1 METQPNPPESILEK
15 KRTLVILQWAIVMAT
30 SYFLLFGKGIGGE
43 DPLVLALISVLLASV
58 LVLQNLPLSV
68 FDQEFFPHA
77 LVVADTLLVSFAIGI
92 NPATHWDLFLVFFVG
107 LFIAGI
113 GESMLQ
119 IVMGCLAVSVMFVV
133 LTFFQGKDLP
143 IMDSDLLL
151 RIPFLFGVFLI
162 YGYLAEQAK
171 KEKRRAEKAEETERL
186 KRQLVAVLAHD
197 IKNPLGII
205 MGYAETVASRL
216 QGRPETQE
224 DIGSLERIQ
233 SNAQRIVK
241 LVTGFLDASRV
252 EAGKMDVPRNPV
264 QLNHLIREVGQQQMG
279 DLQKKN
285 MSLSVDLDD
294 RLPEIIG
301 DEAQLDR
308 VLWNLVGNAVKF
320 TPMGGKITVTSRLA
334 NGHVCVSVKDTGR
347 GISRDEVPLLFS
359 EFRRLPG
366 TAKIEGTG
374 LGLFIVKTI
383 VEAHGGTV
391 HVESGEGQGSIF
403 TIRFPV
409 RQ

>member
-1 METQPNPPESILEK
+1 LETQPNSPESILDK
-15 KRTLVILQWAIVMAT
+15 KKALVILQCAVVVAT
-30 SYFLLFGKGIGGE
+30 SYFLLFDKGIGGE
-43 DPLVLALISVLLASV
+43 DPLVLGLISVLLTSV
-58 LVLQNLPLSV
+58 LVLQNLSLSV

-77 LVVADTLLVSFAIGI
+77 VVVGDTLLVSLAIGI
-92 NPATHWDLFLVFFVG
+92 NPETHWDLFLVFFVG

-119 IVMGCLAVSVMFVV
+119 IVIGCLALSIMFVV
-133 LTFFQGKDLP
+133 LTFFQGKEIP
-143 IMDSDLLL
+143 RMDSDLLL

-162 YGYLAEQAK
+162 YGYLAEQAR
-171 KEKRRAEKAEETERL
+171 KEKMRAEKAEETERL

-205 MGYAETVASRL
+205 MGYAENIASRL
-216 QGRPETQE
+216 QGRPETEE
-224 DIGSLERIQ
+224 DIDNLERIQ
-233 SNAQRIVK
+233 SNVQRVVK

-252 EAGKMDVPRNPV
+252 EAGKMDAPRSPV

-285 MSLSVDLDD
+285 VSLSVDLDD
-294 RLPEIIG
+294 RLPEIMG

-308 VLWNLVGNAVKF
+308 VLWNLVGNALKF
-320 TPMGGKITVTSRLA
+320 TPMGGKIAVTSRLE
-334 NGHVCVSVKDTGR
+334 NGHVCVSVRDTGE
-347 GISRDEVPLLFS
+347 GIPQDEVPMLFS
-359 EFRRLPG
+359 EFRRLTG

-391 HVESGEGQGSIF
+391 CVESREGQGSTF
-403 TIRFPV
+403 MIRFPV
-409 RQ
+409 RR

>member
-1 METQPNPPESILEK
+1 VETQPNPPESISEK
-15 KRTLVILQWAIVMAT
+15 KKALVILQWAVVVAT
-30 SYFLLFGKGIGGE
+30 SYFLLFGRGIGSE
-43 DPLVLALISVLLASV
+43 DPLILGLISVLLASV
-58 LVLQNLPLSV
+58 FVLQRLPLSA
-68 FDQEFFPHA
+68 FEQKFFPHA
-77 LVVADTLLVSFAIGI
+77 IIGVDTVLVSVGIGI
-92 NPATHWDLFLVFFVG
+92 NWDADWDLFLVFFVG

-113 GESMLQ
+113 GESLLQ
-119 IVMGCLAVSVMFVV
+119 IVMGCLVVSIMFVV
-133 LTFFQGKDLP
+133 LTFFQGGDLP
-143 IMDSDLLL
+143 KTDSDLLM

-171 KEKRRAEKAEETERL
+171 KEKRRAEKAEEAERF
-186 KRQLVAVLAHD
+186 KRRLVAVLAHD

-216 QGRPETQE
+216 ERRPETQE
-224 DIGSLERIQ
+224 DIESLERIQ

-252 EAGKMDVPRNPV
+252 EAGKMELPRSPV

-285 MSLSVDLDD
+285 VSLSVDLDD
-294 RLPEIIG
+294 RLPEIMG

-320 TPMGGKITVTSRLA
+320 APRGGKITVTSRLE
-334 NGHVCVSVKDTGR
+334 NRHVCVSIKDTGK
-347 GISRDEVPLLFS
+347 GIPRDEVPLLFS
-359 EFRRLPG
+359 EFRRLSG

-391 HVESGEGQGSIF
+391 DVESQEGQGSTF

-409 RQ
+409 QR